1 MFLHVLAGAVGRV
14 NIFTVSSQGYTEAL
28 VLCEVCPPVPA
39 FLLSA
44 GKEMGDEKSVSPW
57 HSTVRIAEKEAPVCP
72 GPGSFYLGHFS

>member
-44 GKEMGDEKSVSPW
+44 GKEM
-57 HSTVRIAEKEAPVCP
+57 
-72 GPGSFYLGHFS
+72 

>member
-1 MFLHVLAGAVGRV
+1 MCLSAFYFLFDVSPHKQAGVMFLHVLAGAVGRV

-44 GKEMGDEKSVSPW
+44 GKEM
-57 HSTVRIAEKEAPVCP
+57 
-72 GPGSFYLGHFS
+72 